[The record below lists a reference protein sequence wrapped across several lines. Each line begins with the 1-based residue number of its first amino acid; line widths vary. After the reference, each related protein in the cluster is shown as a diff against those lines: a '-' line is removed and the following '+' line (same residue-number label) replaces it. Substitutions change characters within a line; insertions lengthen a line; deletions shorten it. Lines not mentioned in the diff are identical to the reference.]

1 MYSDKINL
9 KDVFFI
15 INIMTIIFRAKSQE
29 AYVIKVLAE
38 LLSNNIKT
46 GCFVIDDSGI
56 SLCMMDHQKTILID
70 LILQAENFSLYH
82 YSHNTSKIYVGIN
95 LNHFHKML
103 RSIKKKDSIELF
115 IDDTSIN
122 DLGIKV
128 IPKEHNRVSTSFI
141 KIQNVQNLDIV
152 IPSGYSSKPLNIS
165 SSEFQKMI
173 KDFGNIGTS
182 VKVLSKNYIIDFS
195 INAGGILKR
204 SVKFGEDGDSTHNE
218 NQEYS
223 QDFLTEQLCRIT
235 KLSGLSSCLQ
245 IYTGKPLLFKSNI
258 GNLGKISIYIKSKEQ
273 IEIENFNTNYES
285 DYSDD

>member
-1 MYSDKINL
+1 
-9 KDVFFI
+9 
-15 INIMTIIFRAKSQE
+15 MTIIFRAKSQE

-46 GCFVIDDSGI
+46 GCFVIDESGI
-56 SLCMMDHQKTILID
+56 FLCMMDHQKTILID
-70 LILQAENFSLYH
+70 LLLKSENFTLYH
-82 YSHNTSKIYVGIN
+82 YSHSSSKIYVGIN

-115 IDDTSIN
+115 IDDSNIN

-128 IPKEHNRVSTSFI
+128 IPKEHNRISTSFI

-152 IPSGYSSKPLNIS
+152 IPNGYSSKTLNIS

-173 KDFGNIGTS
+173 KDFGNIGTT
-182 VKVLSKNYIIDFS
+182 VKVISKNYVIDFS

-204 SVKFGEDGDSTHNE
+204 SVKFGEESDSTNNVTTNSE
-218 NQEYS
+218 EYS

-235 KLSGLSSCLQ
+235 KLSGLSSTMQ
-245 IYTGKPLLFKSNI
+245 IYTGKPLLFRSNI

-273 IEIENFNTNYES
+273 IELENYNTNIES